1 MIMKKKYIMPDT
13 LVIQLSSHTLMT
25 LSWEKFDEGADDVIL
40 TREYESTI
48 SNKSVWDEEW

>member
-1 MIMKKKYIMPDT
+1 MKKKYITPDT

-25 LSWEKFDEGADDVIL
+25 LSWEKFDEGATDDVIL